1 MKSRDLIIKT
11 VRRLDKF
18 NLDELIVVSEL
29 DEKEVTE
36 ILSDLIKQQI
46 ILKNNNTY
54 FFNTKK
60 SAEITNN
67 DGDETIS
74 EFKPIVIEE
83 EEGYEDFLKFGEE
96 TQNRVRAYVG
106 LLNLIHQAG
115 TKNINKVVELF
126 NETSGYPRVSPSAF
140 TRVRKKY
147 SQYGFRGIL
156 PKYSKHITAAIPDEI
171 YTCFKKYYLTN
182 EKLSAQEA
190 IYRAQKEL
198 QSEQKIE
205 QPYAYTSTPFVRK
218 VRTEFTKEQIEYF
231 RNNIEAQKPKMETI
245 QVKEPLDMKFE
256 KAAYIY
262 LKHLKME
269 NKLEK
274 LMHDKTNYKNHLKP
288 YFDNLS
294 IREITT
300 KVVAQF
306 KQSMFDNGF
315 QLVSVNIYITLLKL
329 IIKTVCPLTNSL
341 VVRNNS
347 KQKVYSIDMN
357 ILSDEE
363 ITELLNICKKK
374 YPAAYPVI
382 YLSLSTGASVPEI
395 LALTWERI
403 NFEDNTIFLKYFLY
417 EQRLVMNRCGSTIR
431 KLKFDNNISSILKK
445 KFEGT
450 KPELTDFVF
459 KFDSPKSPQ
468 QYIENIVLRG
478 LSAHLGI
485 VRLHPSDLQHNFV
498 NMCLKQNVP
507 ITFIQKALGY
517 YGLPNFIRIYKDLI
531 ANLDKGN
538 YNPLNKILESK
549 E

>member
-1 MKSRDLIIKT
+1 
-11 VRRLDKF
+11 
-18 NLDELIVVSEL
+18 
-29 DEKEVTE
+29 
-36 ILSDLIKQQI
+36 
-46 ILKNNNTY
+46 
-54 FFNTKK
+54 
-60 SAEITNN
+60 
-67 DGDETIS
+67 
-74 EFKPIVIEE
+74 
-83 EEGYEDFLKFGEE
+83 
-96 TQNRVRAYVG
+96 
-106 LLNLIHQAG
+106 
-115 TKNINKVVELF
+115 
-126 NETSGYPRVSPSAF
+126 
-140 TRVRKKY
+140 
-147 SQYGFRGIL
+147 
-156 PKYSKHITAAIPDEI
+156 
-171 YTCFKKYYLTN
+171 
-182 EKLSAQEA
+182 
-190 IYRAQKEL
+190 
-198 QSEQKIE
+198 
-205 QPYAYTSTPFVRK
+205 
-218 VRTEFTKEQIEYF
+218 
-231 RNNIEAQKPKMETI
+231 METI

-347 KQKVYSIDMN
+347 KQKVYSVDMN
-357 ILSDEE
+357 ILSDKK
-363 ITELLNICKKK
+363 IGELLNICAKK

-431 KLKFDNNISSILKK
+431 KLKFDDNVSGILKK

-468 QYIENIVLRG
+468 QYIENVVLRW
-478 LSAHLGI
+478 LSGHLGI

>member
-1 MKSRDLIIKT
+1 M
-11 VRRLDKF
+11 
-18 NLDELIVVSEL
+18 
-29 DEKEVTE
+29 
-36 ILSDLIKQQI
+36 
-46 ILKNNNTY
+46 KNNNTY

-74 EFKPIVIEE
+74 KFKPIVIEE
-83 EEGYEDFLKFGEE
+83 EEGYEDFLKFNEE

-126 NETSGYPRVSPSAF
+126 NETSGYPRVAPSTF
-140 TRVRKKY
+140 TRIRRKY

-198 QSEQKIE
+198 QSEQRIE
-205 QPYAYTSTPFVRK
+205 QPYAYNSTPFVRK
-218 VRTEFTKEQIEYF
+218 LRTEFTKEQIEYF

-288 YFDNLS
+288 HFDNLS

-300 KVVAQF
+300 KIVAQF
-306 KQSMFDNGF
+306 KQNMFDNGYK
-315 QLVSVNIYITLLKL
+315 LVSVNIYIALLKR
-329 IIKTVCPLTNSL
+329 IIRSVCPQTNNL
-341 VVRNNS
+341 ITRNGDGENA
-347 KQKVYSIDMN
+347 YSIDMN
-357 ILSDEE
+357 ILSDTE
-363 ITELLNICKKK
+363 IVHLLNTCKKK
-374 YPAAYPVI
+374 YTPAYPVI
-382 YLSLSTGASVPEI
+382 YISLSTGASIPEI
-395 LALTWERI
+395 LGLTWDRI
-403 NFEDNTIFLKYFLY
+403 NFDDNTIFLKYFLF
-417 EQRLVMNRCGSTIR
+417 EEHLVMNKCGATIR
-431 KLKFDNNISSILKK
+431 TLKIDDMIASILKK
-445 KFEGT
+445 KFEKT
-450 KPELTDFVF
+450 KPKLTDFVF
-459 KFDSPKSPQ
+459 RFKSPRLPQ
-468 QYIENIVLRG
+468 QYIENAVLRG
-478 LSAHLGI
+478 LSAELGI
-485 VRLHPSDLQHNFV
+485 VRLRPSDLQHNFV
-498 NMCLKQNVP
+498 NMCIKQNIP
-507 ITFIQKALGY
+507 ITFIQKSLGY
-517 YGLPNFIRIYKDLI
+517 YGITNFVKVYRHLI
-531 ANLDKGN
+531 EKSEQDY
-538 YNPLNKILESK
+538 YNPLDKILYTTK
-549 E
+549 

>member
-11 VRRLDKF
+11 ARRLDKF

-29 DEKEVTE
+29 GEKEVTE
-36 ILSDLIKQQI
+36 ILSDLVKQQI

-54 FFNTKK
+54 FFNAKK
-60 SAEITNN
+60 SAEINNNN
-67 DGDETIS
+67 DIEQVNGI
-74 EFKPIVIEE
+74 KPIVIEE
-83 EEGYEDFLKFGEE
+83 EECYEDFLKLGKE
-96 TQNRVRAYVG
+96 TQNRVKAYVE
-106 LLNLIHQAG
+106 LLNIVSNTG
-115 TKNINKVVELF
+115 TKNVNKIVELF
-126 NETSGYPRVSPSAF
+126 NETSGYPKIAPSTF
-140 TRVRKKY
+140 TRIRQKY
-147 SQYGFRGIL
+147 NQYGFRGIL
-156 PKYSKHITAAIPDEI
+156 PKFSKHTTDSIPEEI
-171 YTCFKKYYLTN
+171 YNCFKKYYLTN
-182 EKLSAQEA
+182 EKLSGQEA
-190 IYRAQKEL
+190 IYKAQKEL

-205 QPYAYTSTPFVRK
+205 QPYAYDSKTFIRK
-218 VRTEFTKEQIEYF
+218 VKTEFTKEQVEYF
-231 RNNIEAQKPKMETI
+231 RNNIEAPKVKNEVI
-245 QVKEPLDMKFE
+245 KIKEPLDMKFE

-269 NKLEK
+269 NKLER

-306 KQSMFDNGF
+306 KQSMFDSGF
-315 QLVSVNIYITLLKL
+315 QLVSVNIYISLLKK

-341 VVRNNS
+341 IVRNNS
-347 KQKVYSIDMN
+347 KQKVYSVDMN

-363 ITELLNICKKK
+363 ITELLDICKKK

-431 KLKFDNNISSILKK
+431 KLKFDDNISGILKK

-459 KFDSPKSPQ
+459 KFESPKLPQ
-468 QYIENIVLRG
+468 QYIENVVLRG
-478 LSAHLGI
+478 LSAYLGI
-485 VRLHPSDLQHNFV
+485 IRLRPSDLQHNFV

-507 ITFIQKALGY
+507 LTFIQKSIGH
-517 YGLPNFIRIYKDLI
+517 YGLGNFVKIYNDLI
-531 ANLDKGN
+531 ENLGNGN
-538 YNPLNKILESK
+538 YNPLDKILKNK

>member
-11 VRRLDKF
+11 ARRLDKF

-36 ILSDLIKQQI
+36 ILSDLVKQQI

-74 EFKPIVIEE
+74 KFKPIVIEE
-83 EEGYEDFLKFGEE
+83 EEGYEDFLKFNEE
-96 TQNRVRAYVG
+96 TQ
-106 LLNLIHQAG
+106 
-115 TKNINKVVELF
+115 NINKVVELF
-126 NETSGYPRVSPSAF
+126 NETSGYPRIAPSTF
-140 TRVRKKY
+140 TRIRRKY

-198 QSEQKIE
+198 QSEQRIE
-205 QPYAYTSTPFVRK
+205 QPYAYNSTPFVRK

-347 KQKVYSIDMN
+347 KQKVYSVDMN

-382 YLSLSTGASVPEI
+382 YLSLSTGASVPEL

-403 NFEDNTIFLKYFLY
+403 NFEDNTVFLKYFLY
-417 EQRLVMNRCGSTIR
+417 EQRLVMNRFGSTIR
-431 KLKFDNNISSILKK
+431 KLKFDDNVSGILKK
-445 KFEGT
+445 KFEKT
-450 KPELTDFVF
+450 KPKLTNFVF
-459 KFDSPKSPQ
+459 TFKSPRLPQ
-468 QYIENIVLRG
+468 QYIENAVLRG
-478 LSAHLGI
+478 LSAELDI
-485 VRLHPSDLQHNFV
+485 VRLRPSDMPHNFV

-507 ITFIQKALGY
+507 LTFIQKSLGY
-517 YGLPNFIRIYKDLI
+517 YGITNLVKVYRHLI
-531 ANLDKGN
+531 EKSEQDY
-538 YNPLNKILESK
+538 YNPLDKILYTTK
-549 E
+549 

>member
-1 MKSRDLIIKT
+1 MNNRDLIIKIAK
-11 VRRLDKF
+11 RLDKF
-18 NLDELIVVSEL
+18 TLDELIVISEL
-29 DEKEVTE
+29 NEKEVTE
-36 ILSDLIKQQI
+36 ILSDLVKQQFV
-46 ILKNNNTY
+46 LKNNNTY

-60 SAEITNN
+60 STETNENNIETTDEI
-67 DGDETIS
+67 
-74 EFKPIVIEE
+74 KPIVIEE
-83 EEGYEDFLKFGEE
+83 EDGYNDFLKFGEE

-115 TKNINKVVELF
+115 TKNINKVVELY
-126 NETSGYPRVSPSAF
+126 NETSGYPRVAPSTF
-140 TRVRKKY
+140 TRILQKY
-147 SQYGFRGIL
+147 KQYGFRGIL
-156 PKYSKHITAAIPDEI
+156 PKFSKHITVAIPDEI

-245 QVKEPLDMKFE
+245 KVKEPLDIKFE

-269 NKLEK
+269 NKLER

-288 YFDNLS
+288 YFDNLT

-306 KQSMFDNGF
+306 KQNMFDNGF
-315 QLVSVNIYITLLKL
+315 QLASVNIYITLLKQ
-329 IIKTVCPLTNSL
+329 IIKTVCPQTNSL
-341 VVRNNS
+341 VSRANTRKN
-347 KQKVYSIDMN
+347 VYCVDMN

-363 ITELLNICKKK
+363 IAKLLNIFEKK

-382 YLSLSTGASVPEI
+382 YLTLSTGASVPEI

-417 EQRLVMNRCGSTIR
+417 GNRLVMNRCGSTIR
-431 KLKFDNNISSILKK
+431 KLKIDDKISETLRKR
-445 KFEGT
+445 FEKT
-450 KPELTDFVF
+450 KPELTAFVF
-459 KFDSPKSPQ
+459 EFDSPKSPQ
-468 QYIENIVLRG
+468 QYIENVVLRG

-485 VRLHPSDLQHNFV
+485 VRLRPSDLQHNFV
-498 NMCLKQNVP
+498 NLCLKQNIP
-507 ITFIQKALGY
+507 LTFIQKSLGY
-517 YGLPNFIRIYKDLI
+517 YGLGNFVKIYKKLI
-531 ANLDKGN
+531 
-538 YNPLNKILESK
+538 
-549 E
+549 

>member
-1 MKSRDLIIKT
+1 MKNRDLIIKSA
-11 VRRLDKF
+11 RRLDKF

-36 ILSDLIKQQI
+36 ILSDLVKQQFV
-46 ILKNNNTY
+46 LKNNNTY

-60 SAEITNN
+60 SAETNEN
-67 DGDETIS
+67 NIETTDEI
-74 EFKPIVIEE
+74 KPIVIEE
-83 EEGYEDFLKFGEE
+83 EDGYEDFLKFGEE

-126 NETSGYPRVSPSAF
+126 NETSGYPRIAPSTF
-140 TRVRKKY
+140 TRIRQKY
-147 SQYGFRGIL
+147 KQYGFRGIL
-156 PKYSKHITAAIPDEI
+156 PKFSKHITVAIPDEI

-245 QVKEPLDMKFE
+245 KVKEPLDMKFE

-269 NKLEK
+269 NKLER

-288 YFDNLS
+288 YFDNLT

-306 KQSMFDNGF
+306 KQNMFDNGF
-315 QLVSVNIYITLLKL
+315 QLASVNIYITLLKQ
-329 IIKTVCPLTNSL
+329 IIKTVCPQTNSL
-341 VVRNNS
+341 VSRDNTRKN
-347 KQKVYSIDMN
+347 VYSVDMN

-363 ITELLNICKKK
+363 IAKLLNICEKK
-374 YPAAYPVI
+374 YPAASLVI
-382 YLSLSTGASVPEI
+382 YLTLSTGASVPEI

-417 EQRLVMNRCGSTIR
+417 GNRLVMNRCSSTIR
-431 KLKFDNNISSILKK
+431 KLKIDDKISETLRKR
-445 KFEGT
+445 FEKT
-450 KPELTDFVF
+450 KPELTAFVF
-459 KFDSPKSPQ
+459 EFDSPKSPQ
-468 QYIENIVLRG
+468 QYIENVVLRG

-485 VRLHPSDLQHNFV
+485 VRLRPSDLQHNFV
-498 NMCLKQNVP
+498 NLCLKQNIP
-507 ITFIQKALGY
+507 LTFIQKSLGY
-517 YGLPNFIRIYKDLI
+517 YGLGNFVKIYKDLI
-531 ANLDKGN
+531 ENLENGY
-538 YNPLNKILESK
+538 YNPLDKISK
-549 E
+549 K